1 MCCCGCAM
9 AVLEPGAGF
18 GSWRVVFGWRRE
30 RRAQSWTET
39 KDVTVEHV
47 ITVASTL
54 SQAASP
60 NENANQIEQ
69 ISELNGDRT

>member
-1 MCCCGCAM
+1 M

-18 GSWRVVFGWRRE
+18 GSWRALFGWRRE

-39 KDVTVEHV
+39 KDVEHV
-47 ITVASTL
+47 ITVAPAS

-60 NENANQIEQ
+60 EENANQIEQ
-69 ISELNGDRT
+69 ISSNLTMIEHD